1 MGSVDGPMAHT
12 DSVPTEPRIRQVSL
26 EQPWS
31 WLAAGWRDLWQA
43 PHISLAYGALFAAV
57 SIALTVGLFV
67 TGTEYLLP
75 PLAAGFMLLGPM
87 LAVGLYET
95 SRRLQAGDPVT
106 LRDALFVA
114 TRSPTQLAF
123 IGILLALFMLAW
135 MRIASLLFA
144 LFMGTLGFPPL
155 SEILPRLFFTFEG
168 LGLLAVGS
176 AVGAVLAIVV
186 FAISVVSVPMLMVR
200 DVDAVTAMI
209 LSVRVARKNAAV
221 LFLWAWLIVILT
233 VVGLVTFF
241 AGLILTFP
249 LVGHASWHA
258 YRDLIDA

>member
-1 MGSVDGPMAHT
+1 MAHSDT
-12 DSVPTEPRIRQVSL
+12 VPAGPRIRQVTL

-43 PHISLAYGALFAAV
+43 PHISLAYGALFAAI
-57 SIALTVGLFV
+57 SIALTAGLFAAGV
-67 TGTEYLLP
+67 EYLLP

-95 SRRLQAGDPVT
+95 SRRLHAGEPAT
-106 LRDALFVA
+106 LRDALFVV
-114 TRSPTQLAF
+114 TRSPAQLAF
-123 IGILLALFMLAW
+123 IGIVLALFMLAW
-135 MRIASLLFA
+135 MRVASLLFA

-155 SEILPRLFFTFEG
+155 AEILPLLFFTPEG
-168 LGLLAVGS
+168 LGLLVVGS
-176 AVGAVLAIVV
+176 AVGAVLATVV

-209 LSVRVARKNAAV
+209 LSVRAARKNAAV
-221 LFLWAWLIVILT
+221 LVLWAWLIAMLT
-233 VVGLVTFF
+233 GLGLVTFF
-241 AGLILTFP
+241 VGLTLTFP

-258 YRDLIDA
+258 YRDLIEA

>member
-1 MGSVDGPMAHT
+1 MAHT
-12 DSVPTEPRIRQVSL
+12 DTVLAGPRIRQVTL

-31 WLAAGWRDLWQA
+31 WLAAGWRDIWQA

-57 SIALTVGLFV
+57 SIALTAGLFAIGV
-67 TGTEYLLP
+67 EYLLP

-95 SRRLQAGDPVT
+95 SRRLHAGEPVT
-106 LRDALFVA
+106 LRDALLVV
-114 TRSPTQLAF
+114 TRSPAQLGF

-155 SEILPRLFFTFEG
+155 AEILPRLFFTAEG

-176 AVGAVLAIVV
+176 AVGAVLAAAV

-209 LSVRVARKNAAV
+209 LSVRAARKNAAV
-221 LFLWAWLIVILT
+221 LILWAWLIAILT
-233 VVGLVTFF
+233 GIGLLTFFVGLT
-241 AGLILTFP
+241 LTFP

-258 YRDLIDA
+258 YRDLIEA

>member
-1 MGSVDGPMAHT
+1 MAHT
-12 DSVPTEPRIRQVSL
+12 DTVPAGPRIRQVTL

-31 WLAAGWRDLWQA
+31 WLAAGWRDLWRA
-43 PHISLAYGALFAAV
+43 PHISLAYGALFAAI
-57 SIALTVGLFV
+57 SIALTAGLFA
-67 TGTEYLLP
+67 TGVEYLLP

-95 SRRLQAGDPVT
+95 SRRLHAGEPAT
-106 LRDALFVA
+106 LRDALFVV
-114 TRSPTQLAF
+114 TRSPAQLAF
-123 IGILLALFMLAW
+123 IGIVLALFLLAW

-155 SEILPRLFFTFEG
+155 ADILPLLFFTPEG

-176 AVGAVLAIVV
+176 VVGAVLAAAV

-209 LSVRVARKNAAV
+209 LSVRAARKNAAV
-221 LFLWAWLIVILT
+221 LVLWAWLIAIFT
-233 VVGLVTFF
+233 GVGLVTFF
-241 AGLILTFP
+241 VGLTLTFP

-258 YRDLIDA
+258 YRDLIEA

>member
-1 MGSVDGPMAHT
+1 MAHT
-12 DSVPTEPRIRQVSL
+12 DTVPAGPRIRQVTL

-31 WLAAGWRDLWQA
+31 WLAAGWRDIWQA

-57 SIALTVGLFV
+57 SIALTAGLFAIGV
-67 TGTEYLLP
+67 EYLLP

-95 SRRLQAGDPVT
+95 SRRLHAGEPVT
-106 LRDALFVA
+106 LRDALLVV
-114 TRSPTQLAF
+114 TRSPAQLGF

-155 SEILPRLFFTFEG
+155 AEILPRLFFTAEG

-176 AVGAVLAIVV
+176 AVGAVLAAAV

-209 LSVRVARKNAAV
+209 LSVRAARKNAAV
-221 LFLWAWLIVILT
+221 LILWAWLIAILT
-233 VVGLVTFF
+233 GIGLLTFFVGLT
-241 AGLILTFP
+241 LTFP

-258 YRDLIDA
+258 YRDLIEA